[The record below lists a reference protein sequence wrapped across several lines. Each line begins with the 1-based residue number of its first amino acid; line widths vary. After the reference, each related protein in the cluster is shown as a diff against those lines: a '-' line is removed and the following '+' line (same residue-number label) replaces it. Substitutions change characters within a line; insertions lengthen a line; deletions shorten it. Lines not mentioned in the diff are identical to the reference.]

1 MWAVRGSIEAKVPV
15 GYRPSLAE
23 TKLDCMGGGSFWAC
37 GKVRG
42 GHELAI
48 VALGLAV
55 QLVQHI
61 GHCNDCQQQ
70 FDADSKKQGE
80 GAQLIVA
87 DVGRSVLLRCARG

>member
-1 MWAVRGSIEAKVPV
+1 MGWLDLGVREGT
-15 GYRPSLAE
+15 R
-23 TKLDCMGGGSFWAC
+23 
-37 GKVRG
+37 

-61 GHCNDCQQQ
+61 GHCHDCQQQ
-70 FDADSKKQGE
+70 FDADSKQQGE

-87 DVGRSVLLRCARG
+87 DVARSVLLRCARG